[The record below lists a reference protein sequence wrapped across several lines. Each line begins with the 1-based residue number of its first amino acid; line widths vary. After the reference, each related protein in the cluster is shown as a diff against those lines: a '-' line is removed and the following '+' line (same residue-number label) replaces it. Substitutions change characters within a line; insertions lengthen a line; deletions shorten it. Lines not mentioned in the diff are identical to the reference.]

1 MGLENLD
8 CFRCE
13 QRGHIAAECD
23 QLKPAATY
31 SEHLARI
38 DTIRMRFL
46 EFEITPEQ
54 KYRLIEAENDLWHRR
69 KT

>member
-1 MGLENLD
+1 MALENLD
-8 CFRCE
+8 CFRCG
-13 QRGHIAAECD
+13 QLGHIAADCD

-54 KYRLIEAENDLWHRR
+54 KRRLIEAENQLWKAG